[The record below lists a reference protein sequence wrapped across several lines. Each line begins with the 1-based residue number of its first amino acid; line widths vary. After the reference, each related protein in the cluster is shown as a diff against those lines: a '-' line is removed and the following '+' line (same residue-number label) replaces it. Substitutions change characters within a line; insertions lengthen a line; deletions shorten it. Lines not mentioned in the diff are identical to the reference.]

1 MYNYVV
7 TAHKPSS
14 VVSATRGCI
23 SSPDETNLVLNKFS
37 RIEIYT
43 LVPGGLKSFKDV
55 PVYGRIAA
63 MQIYRPRGRDTD
75 LLFVATDQ
83 QQYFVISY
91 DEKQHQLITE
101 TKGNIELRVG
111 QVPHTGM
118 MSALDPYCRL
128 IGLIAYQGIFT
139 VIPIVTID
147 NGKNRA
153 VPNTFP
159 IRRELR
165 NAPAGNLSKS
175 FNISL
180 QELKI
185 LSMVFL
191 YNSEIPTLAILYADV
206 HNHVSIKIYFIKIK
220 EKEFAPGPLFK
231 EELDDTTEFLIAV
244 PKGGFLAVASK
255 HITYYDNNFKYRTII
270 LKHKT
275 AMRGVAAVDD
285 DGSRYL
291 LGDIFGTL
299 YLLIIPDIGDLY
311 THTLGK
317 VSVPQCLLYLDHS
330 YVFVGSHFGDSQLIR
345 LRQTPNEQGVLLDV
359 LDTFINLSPIVD
371 FCVVNLERQ
380 GQGHIITCSGGTKDG
395 SLRIIRNGVGI
406 TEQAVMEMPG
416 ITGVWSLR
424 PYYNSP
430 CDDTLVI
437 SLIGETRVL
446 RLEEGEELQE
456 VDEYAGFD
464 MSQSTIATRNVV
476 GNLLVQVTQ
485 YQVRLI
491 DLDNRRLISQW
502 DPPHNSKITVADI
515 NPSQVVIAI
524 SGGILIYFQVQGMEL
539 VEINQRKLQYE
550 IACMSI
556 NPLDPIH
563 PESSSIVAIGLWTV
577 VGVQVLRLP
586 SLEIIAD
593 QPLEGASMTRSV
605 LLSTFENNH
614 YLLAALGDGQLFHFI
629 LDPTTG
635 RLSERKQLS
644 LGTQPV
650 MLTSFTSNGLSHVF
664 AASDRPTVIYSSNKK
679 LLYSN
684 VNTKDVTYMCPF
696 KPASMATSLVITHE
710 GGLTI
715 GSIDE
720 IQKLHIRTIL
730 LNEMPR
736 RICHQE
742 STHTLGILTIRLNS
756 NDDEENLRYF
766 KILDDQTFEFYD
778 SFEMQPNEAVHSL
791 TSVKFDVKEDSPEY
805 YVVGTSFTV
814 QGETNASKGR
824 ILVFQVERNEMICKL
839 RLIHQKEM
847 RGAVYSCGPFGGKLL
862 ASINGT
868 VTVFE
873 WKASEDGS
881 AELIPICS
889 NKDFSLALRVVSR
902 GHFVLVGDLFRSI
915 SLLAYKESDK
925 DNRSLEVIAKDNN
938 PHWIS
943 SVEAFDDDE
952 FIASDTNYDF
962 ITFRKNDDTTDEDE
976 RRKLETNGFFHLGD
990 SVNQIRHGSLA
1001 MNVSETEPVGI
1012 SSELLYCTSSGAI
1025 GVIASIPEQKFKFLK
1040 KLEESIDKVIGSI
1053 GDLSH
1058 KDMRKGNKLY
1068 EARGFI
1074 DGDLIESFLDR
1085 SRSEMVQIAEE
1096 CDMKVDEL
1104 LKIVE

>member
-7 TAHKPSS
+7 TAHKSSS
-14 VVSATRGCI
+14 VVSATRGSI

-101 TKGNIELRVG
+101 TKGNMELRVG
-111 QVPHTGM
+111 QVPPTGM
-118 MSALDPYCRL
+118 MSALDPFCRL

-147 NGKNRA
+147 NGKNRT

-206 HNHVSIKIYFIKIK
+206 HNHHVSIKIYFIKIK
-220 EKEFAPGPLFK
+220 EKEFAPGPSFK

-255 HITYYDNNFKYRTII
+255 HITYYDNNFKSRTIL

-275 AMRGVAAVDD
+275 AMRGVAA
-285 DGSRYL
+285 
-291 LGDIFGTL
+291 I
-299 YLLIIPDIGDLY
+299 
-311 THTLGK
+311 
-317 VSVPQCLLYLDHS
+317 SVPQCLLYLDHS

-424 PYYNSP
+424 PYYDSP

-456 VDEYAGFD
+456 VDEYFGFD
-464 MSQSTIATRNVV
+464 MSQSTIATRNLV

-491 DLDNRRLISQW
+491 DLDNRRLVSQW

-539 VEINQRKLQYE
+539 VKINQRKLQYE

-586 SLEIIAD
+586 TLEIIAD

-696 KPASMATSLVITHE
+696 KPASMTTSLVITHE

-736 RICHQE
+736 
-742 STHTLGILTIRLNS
+742 L
-756 NDDEENLRYF
+756 
-766 KILDDQTFEFYD
+766 YD
-778 SFEMQPNEAVHSL
+778 SFEMQPNEDVHSL

-805 YVVGTSFTV
+805 YVVGTSFIV
-814 QGETNASKGR
+814 QGETDASKGR

-847 RGAVYSCGPFGGKLL
+847 KGAIYSCGPFGGKLL
-862 ASINGT
+862 ASINGM
-868 VTVFE
+868 VSVFE
-873 WKASEDGS
+873 WKATEDGN
-881 AELIPICS
+881 ADLIPICS

-952 FIASDTNYDF
+952 FIASDSTNYDF

-976 RRKLETNGFFHLGD
+976 RRKLETHGFFHLGD

-1040 KLEESIDKVIGSI
+1040 KLEVSIDKVIGSI

-1058 KDMRKGNKLY
+1058 KEWRSMRKGNKLY

-1104 LKIVE
+1104 LKIVEELTRIH

>member
-14 VVSATRGCI
+14 VISATRGSI

-63 MQIYRPRGRDTD
+63 MQVYRPRGRDTD
-75 LLFVATDQ
+75 LLFVATEQ

-101 TKGNIELRVG
+101 TKGNMELRVG
-111 QVPHTGM
+111 QVSHTGM
-118 MSALDPYCRL
+118 MSALDPHS
-128 IGLIAYQGIFT
+128 
-139 VIPIVTID
+139 
-147 NGKNRA
+147 

-165 NAPAGNLSKS
+165 NAPAGNLK
-175 FNISL
+175 
-180 QELKI
+180 
-185 LSMVFL
+185 
-191 YNSEIPTLAILYADV
+191 
-206 HNHVSIKIYFIKIK
+206 
-220 EKEFAPGPLFK
+220 FAPGPLFK
-231 EELDDTTEFLIAV
+231 EDLDETTEFLIAV
-244 PKGGFLAVASK
+244 P
-255 HITYYDNNFKYRTII
+255 
-270 LKHKT
+270 
-275 AMRGVAAVDD
+275 
-285 DGSRYL
+285 
-291 LGDIFGTL
+291 
-299 YLLIIPDIGDLY
+299 
-311 THTLGK
+311 
-317 VSVPQCLLYLDHS
+317 
-330 YVFVGSHFGDSQLIR
+330 
-345 LRQTPNEQGVLLDV
+345 
-359 LDTFINLSPIVD
+359 
-371 FCVVNLERQ
+371 
-380 GQGHIITCSGGTKDG
+380 KDG

-424 PYYNSP
+424 PYYDSP
-430 CDDTLVI
+430 
-437 SLIGETRVL
+437 
-446 RLEEGEELQE
+446 LEEGEELQE

-491 DLDNRRLISQW
+491 DLENRRLISQW

-515 NPSQVVIAI
+515 NP
-524 SGGILIYFQVQGMEL
+524 
-539 VEINQRKLQYE
+539 K
-550 IACMSI
+550 
-556 NPLDPIH
+556 
-563 PESSSIVAIGLWTV
+563 SSSIVAVGLWTV

-593 QPLEGASMTRSV
+593 QPLEGVSMTRSV

-650 MLTSFTSNGLSHVF
+650 MLTSFTSNGL
-664 AASDRPTVIYSSNKK
+664 N
-679 LLYSN
+679 
-684 VNTKDVTYMCPF
+684 
-696 KPASMATSLVITHE
+696 
-710 GGLTI
+710 
-715 GSIDE
+715 
-720 IQKLHIRTIL
+720 
-730 LNEMPR
+730 
-736 RICHQE
+736 
-742 STHTLGILTIRLNS
+742 
-756 NDDEENLRYF
+756 
-766 KILDDQTFEFYD
+766 
-778 SFEMQPNEAVHSL
+778 VHSL
-791 TSVKFDVKEDSPEY
+791 TSIKFDMKEDSPEY
-805 YVVGTSFTV
+805 YVVGTSFTI

-824 ILVFQVERNEMICKL
+824 ILVFQ
-839 RLIHQKEM
+839 
-847 RGAVYSCGPFGGKLL
+847 
-862 ASINGT
+862 

-881 AELIPICS
+881 AELIPLCC

-925 DNRSLEVIAKDNN
+925 DNKSLEVIAKDNN

-952 FIASDTNYDF
+952 FIASDTNYDL
-962 ITFRKNDDTTDEDE
+962 ITFRKNDDTADEDE

-1053 GDLSH
+1053 GDL
-1058 KDMRKGNKLY
+1058 R
-1068 EARGFI
+1068 FI

-1096 CDMKVDEL
+1096 CEMKVDEL

>member
-14 VVSATRGCI
+14 VVSATRGSI

-101 TKGNIELRVG
+101 TKGNMELRVG

-128 IGLIAYQGIFT
+128 IGLIAYQ
-139 VIPIVTID
+139 
-147 NGKNRA
+147 
-153 VPNTFP
+153 
-159 IRRELR
+159 
-165 NAPAGNLSKS
+165 
-175 FNISL
+175 
-180 QELKI
+180 
-185 LSMVFL
+185 
-191 YNSEIPTLAILYADV
+191 EIPTLAILYADV

-255 HITYYDNNFKYRTII
+255 HITYYDNNFKSRTIL

-291 LGDIFGTL
+291 LGDIFGML

-317 VSVPQCLLYLDHS
+317 ISVPQCLLYLDHS

-430 CDDTLVI
+430 CDDSLVI

-491 DLDNRRLISQW
+491 DLNNRKLISQW

-539 VEINQRKLQYE
+539 VEIKKLQYE

-563 PESSSIVAIGLWTV
+563 PESSSIVAVGLWTV

-605 LLSTFENNH
+605 LISTFENNH

-756 NDDEENLRYF
+756 SDDDENLRYF

-778 SFEMQPNEAVHSL
+778 SFEMQPNEDVHSL

-805 YVVGTSFTV
+805 YVVGTSFIV
-814 QGETNASKGR
+814 HGENNASKGR

-847 RGAVYSCGPFGGKLL
+847 RGAICSCGPFGGKLL

-873 WKASEDGS
+873 WKTSEDGS

-925 DNRSLEVIAKDNN
+925 DNKSLEVIAKDNI

-1058 KDMRKGNKLY
+1058 KEWRSMRKGKKLY

-1104 LKIVE
+1104 LKIVEELTRIH